1 MTNTKYKMFPIRI
14 DWELSEE
21 LDQFISD
28 TKTTKTEFTK
38 TAITKLLNEFNR
50 SGVRQSIKEIYTI

>member
-1 MTNTKYKMFPIRI
+1 MSNTKYKMFPIRI
-14 DWELSEE
+14 DWELSDE

-38 TAITKLLNEFNR
+38 SAITKMLSEFNR
-50 SGVRQSIKEIYTI
+50 SGVRKSIKEIYKV

>member
-1 MTNTKYKMFPIRI
+1 MFPIRI

-38 TAITKLLNEFNR
+38 TAIIKMLNEFNR
-50 SGVRQSIKEIYTI
+50 SGVRQSIKEIYTV

>member
-1 MTNTKYKMFPIRI
+1 MFPIRI
-14 DWELSEE
+14 DWELSDE

-38 TAITKLLNEFNR
+38 SAITKMLSEFNR
-50 SGVRQSIKEIYTI
+50 SGVRKSIKEIYKV

>member
-1 MTNTKYKMFPIRI
+1 MSNTKYKMFPIRI
-14 DWELSEE
+14 DLELSDE

-38 TAITKLLNEFNR
+38 SAITKMLSEFNR
-50 SGVRQSIKEIYTI
+50 SGVRKSIKEIYKV

>member
-1 MTNTKYKMFPIRI
+1 MFPIRI

-38 TAITKLLNEFNR
+38 SAITKMLGEFNR
-50 SGVRQSIKEIYTI
+50 SGVRQSIKEIYTP

>member
-1 MTNTKYKMFPIRI
+1 MANTKYKMFPIRI
-14 DWELSEE
+14 EWELADE

-38 TAITKLLNEFNR
+38 IATTKMLGEFNR
-50 SGVRQSIKEIYTI
+50 SGVRQSVKDIYTL

>member
-1 MTNTKYKMFPIRI
+1 MPHTKYKMFPIRI
-14 DWELSEE
+14 EWELADE

-38 TAITKLLNEFNR
+38 SAITKMLSEFNR

>member
-1 MTNTKYKMFPIRI
+1 MKNTKYKMFPIRI
-14 DWELSEE
+14 DWELSDE

-38 TAITKLLNEFNR
+38 SAITKMLGEFNR
-50 SGVRQSIKEIYTI
+50 SGVRQSIKEIYTP